1 MRNKTNIVTQ
11 NLKKADIFL
20 DSCERNKKKGQAKEN
35 TFLKKI
41 LFYSYE

>member
-20 DSCERNKKKGQAKEN
+20 DSRERNKKGQAKEN
-35 TFLKKI
+35 TFLTKI
-41 LFYSYE
+41 LFHSYE